1 MSGKVKEFETL
12 YESYHALVYRIA
24 YIFTRNAADSEDIT
38 QELFVKLCYNSPDF
52 NDERHER
59 AWIIK
64 VTQNLAKNYIK
75 KAYKQR
81 EVGDEFIEN
90 HPAMSMPDSNL
101 PLILALPEKYKMV
114 ILLYYYYGY
123 SVKEISQ
130 YLKIT
135 PSNVKARLMRAR
147 EQLKD
152 DWR

>member
-1 MSGKVKEFETL
+1 
-12 YESYHALVYRIA
+12 
-24 YIFTRNAADSEDIT
+24 
-38 QELFVKLCYNSPDF
+38 
-52 NDERHER
+52 
-59 AWIIK
+59 
-64 VTQNLAKNYIK
+64 
-75 KAYKQR
+75 
-81 EVGDEFIEN
+81 
-90 HPAMSMPDSNL
+90 PDSNL